1 MQTTKSS
8 KRAGFSIAA
17 VWFGSHCGG
26 GFATGTLAAN
36 YYVKYGAWALFTPLI
51 AVAIMVAVVV
61 IQWEICRSNKAYNY
75 RAFGDVLYRPQQ
87 KLWSTVFEIM
97 FVVDVIMAL
106 AIVCSSAGNLIMGWV
121 PVSYV
126 GSVAIFVVIIV
137 LLTMFGTKFLMRM
150 GTLLSVLLIGCLI
163 ITSVAGLSGN
173 TENFGRVISEW
184 DVSTGFLPALWAAIL
199 YASFQCACLAT
210 THVFTEEL
218 PDRKSVVWAGIFG
231 FLLNGAMMILTCYM
245 LLSYYPD
252 HVTDNLPVYNIL
264 SMNFNQPLLLVAY
277 SLALFLALVTT
288 GITCSSALTARAEVY
303 TARWIKNIT
312 TNRFVCNLV
321 VMIVGF
327 CVAQFGLLTILN
339 KGYSF
344 IGYICI
350 PLVILPTLILGVSRF
365 KKEEL
370 ENTQS

>member
-1 MQTTKSS
+1 MTKKGSS
-8 KRAGFSIAA
+8 KVAGFSIAA

-51 AVAIMVAVVV
+51 ALAIMVAVVV

-75 RAFGDVLYRPQQ
+75 REFGNVLYRPHQ
-87 KLWSTVFEIM
+87 KLWCTVFEIM

-106 AIVCSSAGNLIMGWV
+106 AIVCSSAGNLIMGWIPV
-121 PVSYV
+121 PYIVA
-126 GSVAIFVVIIV
+126 VAIFVLIIV

-150 GTLLSVLLIGCLI
+150 GTLLSVLLIACLT
-163 ITSVAGLSGN
+163 ITSVAGLSSN
-173 TENFGRVISEW
+173 TENFSRVVSEW
-184 DVSTGFLPALWAAIL
+184 DVGAGFGSALWSAIL

-210 THVFTEEL
+210 THSLTEEL

-245 LLSYYPD
+245 LLSYYPE
-252 HVTDNLPVYNIL
+252 HVTDNLPVFNIL
-264 SMNFNQPLLLVAY
+264 SMNFDQPLLLVAY

-288 GITCSSALTARAEVY
+288 GITCSSSLTARAEVI
-303 TARWIKNIT
+303 TKRWIPNIT
-312 TNRFVCNLV
+312 KNRFVCNLV

-327 CVAQFGLLTILN
+327 CVAQFGLLAILN

-350 PLVILPTLILGVSRF
+350 PLVILPTLILGVSRC
-365 KKEEL
+365 KKDEPEKI
-370 ENTQS
+370 QK